1 MNYKAVF
8 HDTIR
13 LFRESKL
20 LLILGAITFVSEAFY
35 RGVSDSVGKFLL
47 PWPAYPLF
55 FIALYVSFVARCGL
69 IYAAN
74 AVFSERKPTFSEV
87 WNFNRTKFVRIAGL
101 FFLSIPLLMFSG
113 LIVTMVS
120 LSEISSALTGF
131 VNLFVNY
138 FFLGSLFA
146 LSICAI
152 VVHNLDAGR
161 ALWIGLL
168 LVFKNIVPVIVLNSI
183 FLVLHIV
190 LHLLIGNIL
199 STAFLVVPLT
209 VTMTLVYRVLIAK
222 DSYAALLNI
231 QPTA

>member
-20 LLILGAITFVSEAFY
+20 LLTLGAITFVSESFY
-35 RGVSDSVGKFLL
+35 RGVSDSVGKFPL

-69 IYAAN
+69 IYTAN
-74 AVFSERKPTFSEV
+74 EVFSEQKPTFSEV
-87 WNFNRTKFVRIAGL
+87 WKFNKTKLLRIAGL
-101 FFLSIPLLMFSG
+101 FFVSIPLLMFSG

-120 LSEISSALTGF
+120 LSEISSALTVF

-138 FFLGSLFA
+138 FFLGSLLA

-152 VVHNLDAGR
+152 VVHNLEAGR

-168 LVFKNIVPVIVLNSI
+168 LVFKNIVQVVVLNSI
-183 FLVLHIV
+183 FLVLQIV
-190 LHLLIGNIL
+190 LHLLIGNVL
-199 STAFLVVPLT
+199 ATAFLVAPLT
-209 VTMTLVYRVLIAK
+209 VTMTLVYRVFIAK
-222 DSYAALLNI
+222 GSYTALLNI
-231 QPTA
+231 QPSA